1 RGTRPDGA
9 TRRNTG
15 PSSTSTTPTA
25 TNAAL
30 PDEPGTMI
38 FPERRMHMAGE
49 LVLTLS
55 ELRLPGELR
64 IEYSCTNEGKRPLYV
79 YACAADS
86 TVQPLPHRAYTALR
100 EADEA
105 LHLSLGV
112 PPIPKGLHVYV
123 KVVPFAVRLRPGQR
137 HVDYLELPVPVP
149 EWGPYADP
157 QETEDV
163 ETVQVRRML
172 LSTEAFGEPQL
183 VRPAKWDGAAGYFKA
198 HGAPALRVAASL
210 GLREPLP
217 VLKRR
222 DDFERF

>member
-1 RGTRPDGA
+1 
-9 TRRNTG
+9 
-15 PSSTSTTPTA
+15 
-25 TNAAL
+25 
-30 PDEPGTMI
+30 
-38 FPERRMHMAGE
+38 MAQE

-64 IEYSCTNEGKRPLYV
+64 IEYRCTNEGKRPLYL
-79 YACAADS
+79 YACIADRAAQS
-86 TVQPLPHRAYTALR
+86 LPHRAYTALR

-112 PPIPKGLHVYV
+112 PPIPEGLQVYV
-123 KVVPFAVRLRPGQR
+123 KVVPFAVLLRPGQR

-157 QETEDV
+157 EETEDV
-163 ETVQVRRML
+163 ETVEVRRVL
-172 LSTEAFGEPQL
+172 LSTEYFGEEQL
-183 VRPAKWDGAAGYFKA
+183 VRPAKWDGPAGYFKA
-198 HGAPALRVAASL
+198 HGAPALRVQAAL
-210 GLREPLP
+210 ELHATLP